1 VRNIRTKTR
10 PITTGGVRGGIP
22 FERGALFYL
31 LRNRFYIGE
40 VRYKGEILPG
50 EQPPIMERALF
61 DAVQQKLT
69 DQWTTKNRVRNPG
82 DHLLTG
88 WVATSDLC
96 PRTRRIAKIAAACGT
111 ATRGILAAARLLGT
125 NARSWSTL
133 QGLHHGTGG
142 ASPSRRKQIR
152 NNSACPNAVAN
163 AAEVWLPCDK
173 SRMSV
178 AEPCA
183 PDVRAVQ
190 LLLKSLERVHRTC

>member
-1 VRNIRTKTR
+1 MLWFEISRCATSAPRQGRLPPVGSAVASRSNGARCSICCATGSISVRSDTR
-10 PITTGGVRGGIP
+10 ARSCPESNHRSSS
-22 FERGALFYL
+22 ALYS
-31 LRNRFYIGE
+31 
-40 VRYKGEILPG
+40 
-50 EQPPIMERALF
+50 
-61 DAVQQKLT
+61 
-69 DQWTTKNRVRNPG
+69 NRVRNPG